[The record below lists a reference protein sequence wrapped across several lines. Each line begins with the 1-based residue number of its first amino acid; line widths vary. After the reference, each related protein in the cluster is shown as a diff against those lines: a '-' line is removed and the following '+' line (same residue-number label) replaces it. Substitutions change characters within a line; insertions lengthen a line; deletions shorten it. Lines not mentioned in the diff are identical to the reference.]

1 MCEIT
6 AHSGCDGTPDN
17 SMEFVRYAL
26 ASEGNCLEADIRRNR
41 DGELILS
48 HDETAEEAVRLGQ
61 VFELLKEKPEKRI
74 NCDLKTPGLEIP
86 VYQLAKEYGVEGQL
100 IYSGTVSSFFMK
112 ARPEKYP
119 EVRVYWNIENLIPE
133 PDLGRNICMKQMEQ
147 VFRTAV
153 RYSAQC
159 INMEY
164 RLFTD
169 RVMELLKTM
178 GLGGSAWTVNDPE
191 IIRSLMEK
199 GIANITTRGLKTAVA
214 VRKEMEG

>member
-1 MCEIT
+1 
-6 AHSGCDGTPDN
+6 
-17 SMEFVRYAL
+17 METYQSFT
-26 ASEGNCLEADIRRNR
+26 SNDQG
-41 DGELILS
+41 
-48 HDETAEEAVRLGQ
+48 
-61 VFELLKEKPEKRI
+61 
-74 NCDLKTPGLEIP
+74 GLQIAG
-86 VYQLAKEYGVEGQL
+86 VDVAQLAKEYGVEGQL

-199 GIANITTRGLKTAVA
+199 GIANITTRSLKTAVA

>member
-1 MCEIT
+1 M
-6 AHSGCDGTPDN
+6 
-17 SMEFVRYAL
+17 
-26 ASEGNCLEADIRRNR
+26 
-41 DGELILS
+41 
-48 HDETAEEAVRLGQ
+48 
-61 VFELLKEKPEKRI
+61 
-74 NCDLKTPGLEIP
+74 
-86 VYQLAKEYGVEGQL
+86 EGQL

-169 RVMELLKTM
+169 RVMELLKPW
-178 GLGGSAWTVNDPE
+178 AWEALPGRST
-191 IIRSLMEK
+191 IRRSSGADGK
-199 GIANITTRGLKTAVA
+199 GDRQYHHT
-214 VRKEMEG
+214 EP

>member
-1 MCEIT
+1 M
-6 AHSGCDGTPDN
+6 
-17 SMEFVRYAL
+17 
-26 ASEGNCLEADIRRNR
+26 
-41 DGELILS
+41 
-48 HDETAEEAVRLGQ
+48 
-61 VFELLKEKPEKRI
+61 FELLKEKPEKRI

-86 VYQLAKEYGVEGQL
+86 RIPAGKGVWRGGTADLFRYGEFL
-100 IYSGTVSSFFMK
+100 FMK

-147 VFRTAV
+147 AFRTAV

-169 RVMELLKTM
+169 RVMELLKAM

-191 IIRSLMEK
+191 IIRSPMEK
-199 GIANITTRGLKTAVA
+199 GIANITTRSLKTAVA